1 MALWQD
7 RWFAWI
13 YPRTEPALERE
24 LGSLRRE
31 LWAAARGRTLL
42 VGAGTGLDLA
52 YVPASVTELT
62 LVDPHP
68 GLLAT
73 ARARARRLSMPWRA
87 VQGRGEALPVDD
99 ASQDTV
105 VATLVLCSVEDP
117 RRVLAEAHRVL
128 RPGGA
133 LLALEHVASERPWE
147 RRLQGVLT
155 GLWRHVAGGC
165 RLDRP
170 TDVWI
175 AGDPGWSV
183 KRRRRERH
191 LGVPWVLVHAVR
203 VDAERG
209 HADR

>member
-1 MALWQD
+1 MAAWQD
-7 RWFAWI
+7 RWFGWV

-31 LWAAARGRTLL
+31 LWAEAAGRTLL

-52 YVPASVTELT
+52 YVPPTVTELT

-73 ARARARRLSMPWRA
+73 ARARARRLTVPWRA
-87 VQGRGEALPVDD
+87 IQGRGEALPVDD
-99 ASQDTV
+99 GSQDTV

-133 LLALEHVASERPWE
+133 LLVLEHVASEHGWE
-147 RRLQGVLT
+147 RRLQGLVSVP
-155 GLWRHVAGGC
+155 WRHVAGGC

-175 AGDPGWSV
+175 ANDPGWSV
-183 KRRRRERH
+183 RRRRRERR
-191 LGVPWVLVHAVR
+191 LGVPWALVHAVR
-203 VDAERG
+203 LPEEHRDER
-209 HADR
+209 